1 MINRGLGARIPVCQ
15 YLYLPFNNDLIC
27 HLSVFFALLD
37 FAAGLLVTE
46 QPECLRA
53 LQLNL
58 KLLPHR
64 TQHTLNTGSQ
74 SRWAADP
81 VPPPDLGSHLVPVW
95 LRGVPVH
102 ASFGFIDKVAK
113 GVHLQRA
120 VEI

>member
-1 MINRGLGARIPVCQ
+1 MCR
-15 YLYLPFNNDLIC
+15 YLYLPFSDDLIR

-53 LQLNL
+53 LQLDL

-64 TQHTLNTGSQ
+64 TQHTHSLQALSHGGPQIRS
-74 SRWAADP
+74 
-81 VPPPDLGSHLVPVW
+81 PPPPSDLGSHLVPVG

-102 ASFGFIDKVAK
+102 AGFGFIDKVAK